1 MRDDLKPMPGTEG
14 RTGGVALLVRWL
26 PAIGWMAV
34 IFYLSSRTGDDL
46 GGWLDNIRWLVPF
59 MESFD
64 WGHFIAY
71 FILALTYLWAW
82 RPKRLTLR
90 IKAGIVALCLLY
102 GLTDE
107 FHQSFVPGRTP
118 DVGDLRNDGIGAA
131 LAMVLMS
138 VPAVYRR
145 FERLVRFLG

>member
-1 MRDDLKPMPGTEG
+1 MAEG
-14 RTGGVALLVRWL
+14 KARSAAHLVRWL
-26 PAIGWMAV
+26 PAAGWMAV
-34 IFYLSSRTGDDL
+34 IYYLSSRTGDDL
-46 GGWLDNIRWLVPF
+46 GGWLDEIRWLVPF
-59 MESFD
+59 MKSFD

-82 RPKRLTLR
+82 RPKRLTLGV
-90 IKAGIVALCLLY
+90 KSGIVALCLLY

-118 DVGDLRNDGIGAA
+118 DVADLRNDGIGAA
-131 LAMVLMS
+131 LAMLLMS

-145 FERLVRFLG
+145 FARLVRFFG